1 MHRPHPKALR
11 ILGTRGVPGRHGGF
25 ESFAEDLAPFL
36 AARGWDVT
44 VYCQIEGGAVR
55 EDTWRNV
62 RLISLPV
69 RRSGAAGTIEFDWK
83 STRHAAATGDPVLV
97 LGYNTAVF
105 GAAYRPR
112 RTPYVLNMDGLEW
125 KRQKYSLPERCWL
138 WLNEQAGCRLA
149 THLIADHPLI
159 QRRYA
164 ASVGDEGVTM
174 VPYGS
179 RIVSSAPVAALQ
191 AWHLLP
197 NGYTLVIARPEPEN
211 YILEMVRTFSRV
223 RRHYPMVVVGPY
235 SRRCP
240 YQRAVLDAA
249 GPDVIFPGPIY
260 DRDTVDALRFHALL
274 YVHGHCVGGTNP
286 SLVEALGAGTAILAR
301 DNGFNRWVCADA
313 AAYFQDEAD
322 LACSFNRLV
331 RPLGEHERRLLRSR
345 ARLRHESAFN
355 LEQRLR
361 EYEAVLARLLGVD
374 IEHGVDVEVAYS
386 SRSVVA

>member
-1 MHRPHPKALR
+1 MPPAHPKALR
-11 ILGTRGVPGRHGGF
+11 ILGTRGIPGRHGGF

-44 VYCQIEGGAVR
+44 VYCQAEDGPLR

-69 RRSGAAGTIEFDWK
+69 RRPGAVGTIEFDWR
-83 STRHAAATGDPVLV
+83 STQHAAAAGDPVLV

-105 GAAYRPR
+105 GAAYRSK

-125 KRQKYSLPERCWL
+125 KRQKYNLPERCWL

-159 QRRYA
+159 ERRYA
-164 ASVGDEGVTM
+164 STIGDASVTM

-179 RIVSSAPVAALQ
+179 RVVSSASAAALH

-211 YILEMVRTFSRV
+211 YILEMVRTYSRV
-223 RRHYPMVVVGPY
+223 RRHCPMVVVGPY
-235 SRRCP
+235 SRRDA
-240 YQRAVLDAA
+240 YQRHVLDAA
-249 GPDVIFPGPIY
+249 GPDVMFPGAIY
-260 DRDTVDALRFHALL
+260 DRDAVDALRFYALV
-274 YVHGHCVGGTNP
+274 YVHGHSVGGTNP
-286 SLVEALGAGTAILAR
+286 SLVEALGAGNAILAR

-313 AAYFQDEAD
+313 AAYFRDEAD

-331 RPLGEHERRLLRSR
+331 RPQGEHERRLLRAR
-345 ARLRHESAFN
+345 ALLRHESTFN
-355 LEQRLR
+355 LDQRLR

-374 IEHGVDVEVAYS
+374 LESRYP